1 MQENKQIK
9 LTSAEISQLWS
20 MYMNDSAAFPILT
33 YFLNKVE
40 DREIKSLLESSVQI
54 CQLHLQKFAEFF
66 KGEGIPVPHGFTIE
80 KDVDLHAPKLFSDTY
95 VLNFLHHLLKV
106 GLHAQSIN
114 LSVATRKDVSTFFAD
129 CIIRDIELYE
139 RIKDALLS
147 KGLYI
152 RAPHIPAPKQVDFVK
167 DQGFLT
173 GFFGEKRPLT
183 VTEIT
188 PLYTNLIRNAL
199 GVATMIGFSQVSQ
212 DREVTQFLLRGR
224 DIAKKHCDIFGSAL
238 KESYLP
244 VPMTWDSEVTETTQ
258 RVFSDK
264 LMMHVTTAL
273 IGVSIQYYGLAI
285 TMSPRRDLG
294 QMYNRLIAEIQLF
307 AEDGANL
314 MIKHGW
320 LEEAPKAPDRNELAN
335 EKRETEIYAL

>member
-1 MQENKQIK
+1 MMDNKQIN

-33 YFLNKVE
+33 YFLKKVE
-40 DREIKSLLESSVQI
+40 DKEIKSILESTIQV
-54 CQLHLQKFAEFF
+54 CQTHLQKFAELL
-66 KGEGIPVPHGFTIE
+66 KGDSFPVPHGFSIE
-80 KDVDLHAPKLFSDTY
+80 EDVDLNAPRLFSDIY

-114 LSVATRKDVSTFFAD
+114 LSIATRKDVSTFFGD
-129 CIIRDIELYE
+129 CLTRDMKLYE
-139 RIKDALLS
+139 LIKDTLLS

-173 GFFGEKRPLT
+173 GFFGEKRQLT

-188 PLYTNLIRNAL
+188 PLYTNLVRNAL
-199 GVATMIGFSQVSQ
+199 GIATMIGFSQVSQ
-212 DREVTQFLLRGR
+212 NREITQFLIRGR
-224 DIAKKHCDIFGSAL
+224 DIAKKHCEIFGSAL
-238 KESYLP
+238 KQSYLP
-244 VPMTWDSEVTETTQ
+244 VPMTWNSEVTDNTQ

-320 LEEAPKAPDRNELAN
+320 LEEAPKAPDRDELAN
-335 EKRETEIYAL
+335 EKRESEIYA